1 MATLLPEGIQ
11 ALLAGLG
18 VESPIPTI
26 EGTDVQNNPIDIY
39 LSYLADTLVRLTECS
54 PQVAFDSIQWPNDL
68 GDLVVVLPRLRLQ
81 AKNPKTLSTE
91 LKQKVRCH
99 CYFFPCGMTPFTDLM
114 CATKTVSRLSPPRPS
129 SG

>member
-26 EGTDVQNNPIDIY
+26 AGTDVQHNPIDIY
-39 LSYLADTLVRLTECS
+39 LSYLADTLVQLTECS
-54 PQVAFDSIQWPNDL
+54 PQVAYDSIQWPNDL

-81 AKNPKTLSTE
+81 TKNPKTLSTE
-91 LKQKVRCH
+91 LKQKV
-99 CYFFPCGMTPFTDLM
+99 
-114 CATKTVSRLSPPRPS
+114 
-129 SG
+129 